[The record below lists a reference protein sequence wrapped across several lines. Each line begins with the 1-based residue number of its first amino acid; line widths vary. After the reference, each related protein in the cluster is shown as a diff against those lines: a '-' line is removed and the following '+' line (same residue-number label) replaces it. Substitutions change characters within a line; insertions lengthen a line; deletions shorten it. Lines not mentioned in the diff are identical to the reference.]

1 METLESLNKSLKGLS
16 NPWIITALIVGALIV
31 GAPAISEII
40 TRLFDSNFVK
50 VLYLILVLVLLQYNV
65 VLALIA
71 ALIFVLAMQNLQ
83 RYNYLQD
90 FKNKADA
97 VGVLAK
103 QQFNN
108 LFTGATNVRSNLN
121 NLGANLGAN
130 LNVAT
135 GAVTGAV
142 SDVASDVKDTVTD
155 VVSDAANYLTR
166 IPSAFSTSVGTDDV
180 AGDGTDVE
188 GCTIPKSC
196 QNTCGSQPLGFTGL
210 PPTENTVVTGLC
222 GCDSEGPQ
230 GLRFPL
236 GYENLGMGYNIKTA
250 L

>member
-108 LFTGATNVRSNLN
+108 LLTGATNVRSNIDR
-121 NLGANLGAN
+121 LGSNLGAN

-135 GAVTGAV
+135 GTVTGAV
-142 SDVASDVKDTVTD
+142 SEVASDVKDTVTD
-155 VVSDAANYLTR
+155 VASDAANYLTK
-166 IPSAFSTSVGTDDV
+166 IPSAFSTPVGTDDG
-180 AGDGTDVE
+180 ADVE